1 MRVCSREGDVSMGK
15 RRAVNAA
22 IRCALPVVLALAG
35 LVVVSGCTTGGGS
48 AANDPAL
55 ASKVQTAINSGGN
68 AKYVEGVAAQ
78 SDGKVT
84 VTLSEAAAMGDT
96 QVMEKMIVPTLALEV
111 LHDVPE
117 VKTLTVAWD
126 ATHPLGV
133 WTAK

>member
-1 MRVCSREGDVSMGK
+1 MGK
-15 RRAVNAA
+15 HRAVNAA

-48 AANDPAL
+48 PANDPAL

-117 VKTLTVAWD
+117 VKTLTVVWD